1 MLPKVSAWTWS
12 IPCPWPPEQLCNKEV
27 GMTFISSAG
36 SQFAGETLHP
46 TSELA
51 GEKDF
56 QPAPDSRGQ
65 SRAGGTAVILCS
77 PAVGVWA
84 HGRSRAHK

>member
-1 MLPKVSAWTWS
+1 
-12 IPCPWPPEQLCNKEV
+12 
-27 GMTFISSAG
+27 MTFISSAS

-56 QPAPDSRGQ
+56 QPSPDSRGQ
-65 SRAGGTAVILCS
+65 SRAGGAAVVLCS
-77 PAVGVWA
+77 PAGGVSV
-84 HGRSRAHK
+84 HGRSCAHK